1 MKVLFVVPPLPKIVD
16 KKALGSKWP
25 RIGIAYVAAF
35 LRENGVTVGILDC
48 KAEELNVE
56 QTIVKIL
63 DFQADVVGITSFTED
78 IIETAEL
85 CQAIKKTN
93 KEIITIVGGAHA
105 SAIPEQMLTE
115 FKDIDIGVYGEGEM
129 TFLEIVQRKKSFDL
143 TKVRGIVYRKN
154 GKIIRN
160 KQRELIKDIDSL
172 PYPAWDLFPLEQY
185 RGRTI
190 LSLGEKKYENIL
202 ELPILS
208 TRGCPYRCNF
218 CFHVYGHTARFRDYK
233 KVVDEIEFNINTYD
247 STQFFF
253 ADGTF
258 GIRKNDVIKL
268 CNEIIKRKL
277 NEKVKWTAPTRADVI
292 TEETLHLMK
301 KAGCLTFA
309 IGVESGDEQILKD
322 SGKNE
327 TKEQIRKSI
336 AIAKKVGLPIETS
349 IILGHPNETSE
360 SIQNSLDFAKELD
373 IDAHS
378 IPIMIPYPGTKIMQM
393 AEKEEGNYRLLTKD
407 WSKYMKQTGGPL
419 ELKNISLNQLRKIQ
433 ARAYLRYYS
442 QFKKIP
448 YILKMIPL
456 RKIMIIFVN
465 LLKNVVS
472 LKRSSSKKY

>member
-1 MKVLFVVPPLPKIVD
+1 MKVLFVIPPLPKIVD

-25 RIGIAYVAAF
+25 RIGIAYIAGF
-35 LRENGVTVGILDC
+35 LREYGITVGILDC
-48 KAEELNVE
+48 KTEKLNIE
-56 QTIVKIL
+56 QAIIKIL
-63 DFQADVVGITSFTED
+63 AFNPDIIGITSFTEE
-78 IIETAEL
+78 IIETAGL
-85 CQAIKKTN
+85 CKAVKKIN
-93 KEIITIVGGAHA
+93 RNIITIVGGAHA
-105 SAIPEQMLTE
+105 SAIPEQMLNE
-115 FKDIDIGVYGEGEM
+115 FKDIDIAVYGEGEI
-129 TFLEIVQRKKSFDL
+129 TLLEIVQLKKFDL
-143 TKVRGIVYRKN
+143 INVKGIVYRKN
-154 GKIIRN
+154 GRIIRN
-160 KQRELIKDIDSL
+160 KPRELIKDIDSL

-190 LSLGEKKYENIL
+190 LSLGEKKHENIL

-233 KVVDEIEFNINTYD
+233 KIVDEIEFNINTYN

-258 GIRKNDVIKL
+258 GIRKNNVIKL

-277 NEKVKWTAPTRADVI
+277 NKKIKWTAPTRADVV
-292 TEETLHLMK
+292 TEETLRLMK

-309 IGVESGDEQILKD
+309 IGVESGDEQILKN

-327 TKEQIRKSI
+327 TKEQIRKSVTM
-336 AIAKKVGLPIETS
+336 AKKVGLPIETS

-360 SIQNSLDFAKELD
+360 SIKNSLDFAKELD
-373 IDAHS
+373 IDSHS

-393 AEKEEGNYRLLTKD
+393 AEKGEGNYRLLSKD

-419 ELKNISLNQLRKIQ
+419 ELKNISLNQLRMIQ

-448 YILKMIPL
+448 YIIKMIPL
-456 RKIMIIFVN
+456 RKIIIIFIN
-465 LLKNVVS
+465 LLKNVA
-472 LKRSSSKKY
+472 SSKK